1 VNIGVTKA
9 IRAGRLSVL
18 ALVVSSLSSG
28 GMAQT
33 APSAPQQEPAAP
45 AGQQA
50 APQSQEDASAALAA
64 QLDLPPGL
72 KLFGKADPNI
82 RKPTAIVNDTV
93 LTGTDVDQRLNL
105 IIALNKLNLKPEE
118 RDQYRMMILRQLIDE
133 TLQIQEAKA
142 NEITVDPK
150 EIDSSFGGVA
160 RRLQKT
166 PEQMRA
172 FLRQS
177 GASERT
183 MRKQIEGEV
192 AWSRLLRRKVD
203 INVSEEEAKAI
214 LDRLK
219 AAQGSEEYHVYE
231 IYMNATDD
239 RKQEVYAGMQRII
252 QQMKEGAPFDYLAK
266 TYSESSTKGQGGDLG
281 WVRLAPGI
289 LPDEMS
295 KAVEDMQPGQVAGP
309 IPLATGFSIV
319 YLADKRK
326 IGMADPRGAKLSLRQ
341 ITISF
346 PKGTTEAQA
355 TARAGQF
362 AQATQAIK
370 GCGDVASVAAAQNAE
385 MVEKDGVVIGDLPPA
400 LQQIILPLQ
409 VGQVT
414 QPFGTVEDGVRVLVV
429 CGRDDPAPPGQPSL
443 EQIQDQVA
451 DQRTNLRAQRMLRD
465 LRRDA
470 LIEYR

>member
-1 VNIGVTKA
+1 MNIGVTKA

>member
-1 VNIGVTKA
+1 MPDA
-9 IRAGRLSVL
+9 
-18 ALVVSSLSSG
+18 
-28 GMAQT
+28 T
-33 APSAPQQEPAAP
+33 APQP
-45 AGQQA
+45 
-50 APQSQEDASAALAA
+50 SQEDASAALAA
-64 QLDLPPGL
+64 QLDLPTDL
-72 KLFGKADPNI
+72 KIFGKADPNI
-82 RKPTAIVNDTV
+82 RKPTAIVNDAV

-133 TLQIQEAKA
+133 TLEIQEAKS
-142 NEITVDPK
+142 NEITIDAK
-150 EIDSSFGGVA
+150 EIDQSFASIA

-192 AWSRLLRRKVD
+192 AWQRVLRRKVD
-203 INVSEEEAKAI
+203 INVSEEEANAV
-214 LDRLK
+214 LARLK

-295 KAVEDMQPGQVAGP
+295 KAVEEMTPGQVAGP
-309 IPLATGFSIV
+309 IPLSTGFTVV

-326 IGMADPRGAKLSLRQ
+326 VGMADPRAAKLSLRQ
-341 ITISF
+341 ITITF

-362 AQATQAIK
+362 ATATQAIK
-370 GCGDVASVAAAQNAE
+370 GCGDAANVAAAQNADV
-385 MVEKDGVVIGDLPPA
+385 VEKDGIVIGDLPPA

-429 CGRDDPAPPGQPSL
+429 CGRDDPPAANLPSV
-443 EQIQDQVA
+443 EQIQGQIE
-451 DQRTNLRAQRMLRD
+451 DQRVNLRATRMLRD

>member
-1 VNIGVTKA
+1 MNIGVTKA
-9 IRAGRLSVL
+9 IRAGRSSVL
-18 ALVVSSLSSG
+18 ALAISSLASAA
-28 GMAQT
+28 MAQT
-33 APSAPQQEPAAP
+33 APNTPAPSPA
-45 AGQQA
+45 
-50 APQSQEDASAALAA
+50 SQEEQEAALAA
-64 QLDLPPGL
+64 QLDLPRDL
-72 KLFGKADPNI
+72 KLFGKADPNV

-142 NEITVDPK
+142 NEIKVDPK
-150 EIDSSFGGVA
+150 EIDQSFASVA

-172 FLRQS
+172 FLREV

-183 MRKQIEGEV
+183 MRKQVEGEV

-203 INVSEEEAKAI
+203 INVSDEEAKAI

-281 WVRLAPGI
+281 WVRLAPGV
-289 LPDEMS
+289 LPDEMT
-295 KAVEDMQPGQVAGP
+295 KAVEEMQPGQVAGP
-309 IPLATGFSIV
+309 IPLTTGFTVV

-326 IGMADPRGAKLSLRQ
+326 VGMADPRGAKLSLRQ

-370 GCGDVASVAAAQNAE
+370 GCGDASNVAAAQNAE
-385 MVEKDGVVIGDLPPA
+385 VVEKDGVVIGELPPA

-414 QPFGTVEDGVRVLVV
+414 QPFGTIEDGVRVLVV
-429 CGRDDPAPPGQPSL
+429 CGRDDPPAPGLPSL
-443 EQIQDQVA
+443 EQIQDGEA
-451 DQRTNLRAQRMLRD
+451 DKRTNLRAQRMLRD

>member
-1 VNIGVTKA
+1 
-9 IRAGRLSVL
+9 
-18 ALVVSSLSSG
+18 
-28 GMAQT
+28 MAQT
-33 APSAPQQEPAAP
+33 APAPPPAP
-45 AGQQA
+45 AP
-50 APQSQEDASAALAA
+50 APVSGGAPGPQEDPTAALAA
-64 QLDLPPGL
+64 QLELPANL
-72 KLFGKADPNI
+72 KIFGKADPNI

-118 RDQYRMMILRQLIDE
+118 HDQYRLMILRQLIDE

-142 NEITVDPK
+142 NEIKVDSK
-150 EIDSSFGGVA
+150 EIDQSFASVA

-172 FLRQS
+172 YLRQI

-183 MRKQIEGEV
+183 MRRQVEGEI
-192 AWSRLLRRKVD
+192 AWQRLLRRRVD
-203 INVSEEEAKAI
+203 INVSEEEANAI
-214 LDRLK
+214 LARLK

-231 IYMNATDD
+231 IYMNATED

-252 QQMKEGAPFDYLAK
+252 QQMRGGAPFDYLAQ
-266 TYSESSTKGQGGDLG
+266 TYSESSTKAKGGDLG
-281 WVRLAPGI
+281 WVRLGPGI

-295 KAVEDMQPGQVAGP
+295 KAVEEMQPGQVAGP
-309 IPLATGFSIV
+309 IPLSTGFTIV

-326 IGMADPRGAKLSLRQ
+326 IGMADPRAAKLALRQ
-341 ITISF
+341 LTITF

-355 TARAGQF
+355 TARAAQF

-370 GCGDVASVAAAQNAE
+370 GCGDANNVAAAQNAE
-385 MVEKDGVVIGDLPPA
+385 VVEKDGVIIGDLPPA

-409 VGQVT
+409 IGQVT

-429 CGRDDPAPPGQPSL
+429 CGRDDPPAQGLPSID
-443 EQIQDQVA
+443 QIQDQVA

-470 LIEYR
+470 LVEYR

>member
-1 VNIGVTKA
+1 MNIGVTKA
-9 IRAGRLSVL
+9 IRAGRSSVL
-18 ALVVSSLSSG
+18 ALAISSLASAA
-28 GMAQT
+28 MAQT
-33 APSAPQQEPAAP
+33 APSAPAP
-45 AGQQA
+45 AT
-50 APQSQEDASAALAA
+50 QEDQAAALAA
-64 QLDLPPGL
+64 QLDLPRDL

-133 TLQIQEAKA
+133 TLQIQAAKA
-142 NEITVDPK
+142 NDITVDPK
-150 EIDSSFGGVA
+150 EIDQSFASIA
-160 RRLQKT
+160 RRLQRT

-172 FLRQS
+172 FLRQA

-192 AWSRLLRRKVD
+192 AWSRTLRRKVD

-231 IYMNATDD
+231 IYINATED
-239 RKQEVYAGMQRII
+239 RKQEVYASMQRII
-252 QQMKEGAPFDYLAK
+252 QQMKEGAPFDYLAR

-289 LPDEMS
+289 LPDEMA
-295 KAVEDMQPGQVAGP
+295 KAVEEMQPGQVAGP
-309 IPLATGFSIV
+309 IPLTTGFSVV

-326 IGMADPRGAKLSLRQ
+326 VGMADPRGAKLSLRQ
-341 ITISF
+341 ITITF
-346 PKGTTEAQA
+346 PKGTNEAQA

-370 GCGDVASVAAAQNAE
+370 GCGDASNVAAAQNAE
-385 MVEKDGVVIGDLPPA
+385 VVEKDGVVIGDLPPA

-414 QPFGTVEDGVRVLVV
+414 QPFGTIEDGVRVLVV
-429 CGRDDPAPPGQPSL
+429 CGRDDPPSPGLPSI
-443 EQIQDQVA
+443 EQIQDGEA
-451 DQRTNLRAQRMLRD
+451 DKRTNLRAQRMLRD